1 MSPIWKGFL
10 IGSSLGVFAAL
21 FGITDNMPRSV
32 LLGTIAG
39 ICAGLTFKFREGKKK

>member
-32 LLGTIAG
+32 LLGIIAG

>member
-32 LLGTIAG
+32 LWGIIAG
-39 ICAGLTFKFREGKKK
+39 ICAGITFKLREGKKK